1 MEFNHKTILLLLI
14 AYVGTLIHGAVDQTT
29 TTTTKAEGDRKH
41 LEELEEAEETRQ
53 EKEASKVHSKSKANQ
68 FLSYD
73 KCMQR
78 MKCPSRRVEECSE
91 ECKAGN
97 TEEEVEEHSELTIDE
112 RGPIKKTKKTYEPP
126 SSDKRKSSKDKKP
139 KKKSSSSSSTSTT
152 TTTGTPKTDTLT
164 TNEPAAKIDTKAEL

>member
-112 RGPIKKTKKTYEPP
+112 RGPIKKTKKDVRTTIIRQTKIV
-126 SSDKRKSSKDKKP
+126 KRQKAKEKNHHHRRQHRLQRQLVHQRP
-139 KKKSSSSSSTSTT
+139 
-152 TTTGTPKTDTLT
+152 TL
-164 TNEPAAKIDTKAEL
+164 